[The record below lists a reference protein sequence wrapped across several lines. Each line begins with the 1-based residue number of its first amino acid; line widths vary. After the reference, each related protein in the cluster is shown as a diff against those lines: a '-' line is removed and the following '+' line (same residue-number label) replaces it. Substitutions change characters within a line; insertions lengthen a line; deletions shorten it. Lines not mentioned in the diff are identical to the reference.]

1 MSEAATKR
9 ASSSNLSSASESE
22 LISSTGPILGLRLR
36 GPVRKGNVFGK
47 ELRVAVKETKVVVK
61 GNDDTVGTASRKFGL
76 IKALECRVL
85 PAVVARCAQHLL
97 IWGVQEEGLFR

>member
-1 MSEAATKR
+1 VDAVEGS
-9 ASSSNLSSASESE
+9 
-22 LISSTGPILGLRLR
+22 P
-36 GPVRKGNVFGK
+36 PRKV
-47 ELRVAVKETKVVVK
+47 
-61 GNDDTVGTASRKFGL
+61 GL